1 MLWRLHG
8 TGRWWKYLSHLCF
21 ERLIS
26 FLHKVGEISNCKVEV
41 KMCHS
46 HPCFYYLDL
55 WKHLD
60 DFLDAIK
67 RLLVTYETD
76 NYSYFY
82 EIFWFYQFFF
92 SPYLIYH
99 FYCTPHSSKISIL
112 PKAICKGNSS
122 HLFGLLRAFRCGKL
136 ALLHS
141 HGICVLRS
149 RKSLFI
155 LGDHCLLKITCHTCD
170 TGRLFSSNLLYIW
183 LYSYYLTMISDKYL
197 KSLIFPS
204 QGIVGSS
211 VSGKSDLLH
220 RYLTG
225 EYAKVDSFTGR
236 HKKEVCYEGQSH
248 LLLIRNE
255 TGPPDVQV
263 LCQRW
268 AVCYWM
274 LLESASG
281 KVKRML
287 LATSSMVIKGILFY
301 IHLHGCMRR
310 ET

>member
-1 MLWRLHG
+1 M
-8 TGRWWKYLSHLCF
+8 
-21 ERLIS
+21 
-26 FLHKVGEISNCKVEV
+26 
-41 KMCHS
+41 
-46 HPCFYYLDL
+46 
-55 WKHLD
+55 
-60 DFLDAIK
+60 
-67 RLLVTYETD
+67 
-76 NYSYFY
+76 
-82 EIFWFYQFFF
+82 
-92 SPYLIYH
+92 YH
-99 FYCTPHSSKISIL
+99 FYCTLHSSKISIL
-112 PKAICKGNSS
+112 PKVICKESSS

-141 HGICVLRS
+141 HSICVLRS

-170 TGRLFSSNLLYIW
+170 AGRSFSSNLLYIW
-183 LYSYYLTMISDKYL
+183 LYSYYFTMISDKYL

-263 LCQRW
+263 LCQR
-268 AVCYWM
+268 
-274 LLESASG
+274 
-281 KVKRML
+281 
-287 LATSSMVIKGILFY
+287 
-301 IHLHGCMRR
+301 
-310 ET
+310 